1 MPEFPP
7 GLVFPPKTSVA
18 FPSKTQFPDSAL
30 HECERMFEERG
41 QLFEGCSESFRQ
53 ALRFVCACSPFFLG
67 VLKRDPHLIP
77 MLRALAEDRLLASD
91 PEADLRKL
99 VADAADRACLM
110 RVLRQWRNR
119 EMAII
124 AWQDISG
131 RLDVDE
137 VLARISETAESAI
150 RAALDWLFEDAC
162 RRWGVP
168 RRKDGTAQN
177 LVVLGMGKLGG
188 GELNFSSDVDL
199 VFAYIEEGEL
209 PGRHGTTYAE
219 FYTRLA
225 QSFVHVL
232 DAVTEDGF
240 VFRVDVRLRPF
251 GESGPLVV
259 SFDSCERYYQA
270 QARDWERYAMVKVRP
285 VGGDP
290 EDGAEFERF
299 FHPFVYRRY
308 LDYRVFG
315 ELRSLKAKIVA
326 ELRRKDRGDNIKL
339 GPGGIREIEF
349 IGQAFQLIRGGRN
362 VELQDRSI
370 LTVLERAGQLRLL
383 EHDTASF
390 LCGAYRFLRKVENRL
405 QQYEDKQT
413 HDLPASDERREL
425 LAYSMGFDAWE
436 EFKRELDGVRS
447 KVHGIFTEVIAEPS
461 QRASAE
467 LLLDGGEAELSLAL
481 TGFEGATD
489 AMASALV
496 KFRASAAIRRLGAG
510 AMAELQRVI
519 GKLLAELAASRASD
533 PASTLA
539 RVLKLLESIAG
550 RGVYFSL
557 LAENPGALSQLVRLA
572 AASPWIVRLIAGAPI
587 LLDEL
592 LDPRTLYSPLTREAL
607 GREADILAGSL
618 APDDDEQLMLRLRQF
633 KAAHQLRIA
642 AADIMNVI
650 PVMVVSDYLTDLA
663 EVVIERALRLA
674 WKSTA
679 ARHGAPP
686 VEAGASR
693 DFPGFGVIAYG
704 KLGGIELGY
713 GSDLDLVFLYD
724 GVASDALTDG
734 PRPVSA
740 AEFYARVVQRMVGL
754 LTTEMLGGALYEV
767 DLRLRPSGS
776 SGLLVSKVDA
786 YENYQLHQAWTWERQ
801 ALVRARFVGGDP
813 RVGARF
819 DAIRR
824 TVLCA
829 GRDSGQVRLDVQ
841 TMREKMRESLADR
854 RPGVFDL
861 KQGFGGIADIEFIV
875 QFGVLVSA
883 AKHCEI
889 TRWTDTVRLLE
900 SLRTINFLEPEQADR
915 LRCAYCDY
923 RGKAHRLALQEM
935 PALASSSEFSEHRAA
950 VQAVWKQIIE
960 APAL

>member
-1 MPEFPP
+1 M
-7 GLVFPPKTSVA
+7 
-18 FPSKTQFPDSAL
+18 
-30 HECERMFEERG
+30 CE
-41 QLFEGCSESFRQ
+41 EGG
-53 ALRFVCACSPFFLG
+53 LRFGSLPEPLRLSLGFVGACSPFFLG
-67 VLKRDPHLIP
+67 VLKKDPSLVSV
-77 MLRALAEDRLLASD
+77 LRSLGERGCRVYD
-91 PEADLRKL
+91 PDDALRKC
-99 VADAADRACLM
+99 VGEAADRDALA
-110 RVLRQWRNR
+110 RALRQWRNR

-131 RLDVDE
+131 QLGIDE
-137 VLARISETAESAI
+137 VLARISHTAEAAI
-150 RAALDWLFEDAC
+150 RAALSWLFEDTC

-168 RRKDGTAQN
+168 RRSDGSAQN

-188 GELNFSSDVDL
+188 RELNFSSDVDL
-199 VFAYIEEGEL
+199 IFAYLEDGEL
-209 PGRHGTTYAE
+209 SDRNATTYAE

-225 QSFVHVL
+225 RALVQVL

-240 VFRVDVRLRPF
+240 VFRVDLRLRPF
-251 GESGPLVV
+251 GDSGPLVV

-270 QARDWERYAMVKVRP
+270 QARDWERYAMVKVRA

-299 FHPFVYRRY
+299 FQPFVYRRY

-315 ELRSLKAKIVA
+315 ELRSLKGKIVA

-349 IGQAFQLIRGGRN
+349 IGQAFQLIRGGRH
-362 VELQDRSI
+362 VGLQDRSI
-370 LTVLERAGQLRLL
+370 LVVLERAGQLGLL
-383 EHDTASF
+383 DREAASF
-390 LCGAYRFLRKVENRL
+390 LCEAYRFLRKVENRL
-405 QQYEDKQT
+405 QEYEDKQT
-413 HDLPASDERREL
+413 HDLPTSPERREL
-425 LAYSMGFDAWE
+425 LAYSMGFDCWDG
-436 EFKRELDGVRS
+436 FGDELERIRRR
-447 KVHGIFTEVIAEPS
+447 VHGIFSEVIAEPS
-461 QRASAE
+461 PQVTAE
-467 LLLDGGEAELSLAL
+467 PMLDGSEAELALAL
-481 TGFEGATD
+481 AGFGGAAD
-489 AMASALV
+489 AMADALV
-496 KFRASAAIRRLGAG
+496 KFRASAPIRRLGTG
-510 AMAELQRVI
+510 AMGELHRVI
-519 GKLLAELAASRASD
+519 GKLLAELGHLGAADAAAIL
-533 PASTLA
+533 P
-539 RVLKLLESIAG
+539 RVLRLLESIAG

-557 LAENPGALSQLVRLA
+557 LAENPAALSQLVKLA
-572 AASPWIVRLIAGAPI
+572 AASPWIMRLISSAPI

-607 GREADILAGSL
+607 AREADILVGSL
-618 APDDDEQLMLRLRQF
+618 APEDEEQLMLRLRQF

-642 AADIMNVI
+642 AADIMKVI

-663 EVVIERALRLA
+663 EVMIERALRLA
-674 WKSTA
+674 WRATA
-679 ARHGAPP
+679 ARHGVPP
-686 VEAGASR
+686 VETGASP

-724 GVASDALTDG
+724 GVASDAVTDG

-740 AEFYARVVQRMVGL
+740 AEFYARVIQRLVSL

-786 YENYQLHQAWTWERQ
+786 YENYQLQRAWTWERQ
-801 ALVRARFVGGDP
+801 ALVRARFVAGDP
-813 RVGARF
+813 QVGARF

-824 TVLCA
+824 AVLCTE
-829 GRDSGQVRLDVQ
+829 RDSRQVRLDILA
-841 TMREKMRESLADR
+841 MREKMRESLMDR

-861 KQGFGGIADIEFIV
+861 KQGVGGIADIEFIV

-900 SLRTINFLEPEQADR
+900 SLLTIHFLTPEQADR
-915 LRCAYCDY
+915 LRRAYCDY
-923 RGKAHRLALQEM
+923 RGEVHRLALQEM
-935 PALASSSEFSEHRAA
+935 PALASSSEFTEHRMA
-950 VQAVWKQIIE
+950 VQAAWKHIIE
-960 APAL
+960 TPAP

>member
-1 MPEFPP
+1 MPRPD
-7 GLVFPPKTSVA
+7 VA
-18 FPSKTQFPDSAL
+18 L
-30 HECERMFEERG
+30 EECERGFAQLG
-41 QLFEGCSESFRQ
+41 QLAEHCPESFRQ
-53 ALRFVCACSPFFLG
+53 SLGFVCACSSFFLG
-67 VLKRDPHLIP
+67 VLKRDPLLLP
-77 MLRALAEDRLLASD
+77 VLREMFEGPASGRN
-91 PEADLRKL
+91 PAADLQQL
-99 VADAADRACLM
+99 VAEVADRDGLM

-119 EMAII
+119 EMAVIT
-124 AWQDISG
+124 WQDISG
-131 RLDVDE
+131 RLDIDR
-137 VLARISETAESAI
+137 VLTRISETAE
-150 RAALDWLFEDAC
+150 AAVRVTLDWLFRDAC

-168 RRKDGTAQN
+168 RRKDGSVQN

-188 GELNFSSDVDL
+188 GELNFSSDIDL
-199 VFAYIEEGEL
+199 VFAYLEDGEL
-209 PGRHGTTYAE
+209 PGRNGTTYAE

-270 QARDWERYAMVKVRP
+270 QARDWERYAMVKVRA

-290 EDGAEFERF
+290 EDGRAFERF

-315 ELRSLKAKIVA
+315 ELRSLKAKIMA
-326 ELRRKDRGDNIKL
+326 ELRRKERGDNIKL

-349 IGQAFQLIRGGRN
+349 IGQTFQLIRGGRN
-362 VELQDRSI
+362 VELQDRRI
-370 LTVLERAGQLRLL
+370 LVVLERVGQLRLL
-383 EHDTASF
+383 EHETASF
-390 LCGAYRFLRKVENRL
+390 LCDAYRFLRKVENRL

-413 HDLPASDERREL
+413 HELPLSEDRRAL
-425 LAYSMGFDAWE
+425 LAYALGFESWAA
-436 EFKRELDGVRS
+436 F
-447 KVHGIFTEVIAEPS
+447 VHRLEYFRCRVHEIFTQLIAEPP
-461 QRASAE
+461 QPASLE
-467 LLLDGGEAELSLAL
+467 LLLDCADRELAQAL
-481 TGFEGATD
+481 GGFEG
-489 AMASALV
+489 SAEAIANALIE
-496 KFRASAAIRRLGAG
+496 FRASPPVRRLGAG
-510 AMAELQRVI
+510 ARTELQIVI
-519 GKLLAELAASRASD
+519 GKLLAELAASRISD
-533 PASTLA
+533 RACVFA

-557 LAENPGALSQLVRLA
+557 LAENPSALSQLVRLA

-592 LDPRTLYSPLTREAL
+592 LDSQTLYSPLTRESL
-607 GREADILAGSL
+607 GREADILVSSL
-618 APDDDEQLMLRLRQF
+618 ASDDDEQLMLRLRQF

-642 AADIMNVI
+642 AADIMNFI

-663 EVVIERALRLA
+663 EVMIDRVLRLA
-674 WKSTA
+674 WKSAA
-679 ARHGAPP
+679 ARHGIPP
-686 VEAGASR
+686 MAEETTA

-724 GVASDALTDG
+724 GVASDAVTDG
-734 PRPVSA
+734 PRPISA
-740 AEFYARVVQRMVGL
+740 AEFYARVVQRMVSL
-754 LTTEMLGGALYEV
+754 LTAEMLGGALYEV

-776 SGLLVSKVDA
+776 SGLLVSSADA
-786 YENYQLHQAWTWERQ
+786 YENYQLQQAWTWERQ
-801 ALVRARFVGGDP
+801 ALVRARFVAGDP
-813 RVGARF
+813 KVGARF

-824 TVLCA
+824 TVLCRE
-829 GRDSGQVRLDVQ
+829 RDSRQVRFDVR
-841 TMREKMRESLADR
+841 TMREKMRENLADK

-861 KQGFGGIADIEFIV
+861 KQGVGGIADIEFIV

-900 SLRTINFLEPEQADR
+900 SLRAIKFLEPEQADR

-923 RGKAHRLALQEM
+923 RSKVHRLALQEM
-935 PALASSSEFSEHRAA
+935 PALASSSEFPEHRAA

>member
-1 MPEFPP
+1 MVP
-7 GLVFPPKTSVA
+7 
-18 FPSKTQFPDSAL
+18 PSKTRFLDSAL
-30 HECERMFEERG
+30 QEWERIFEEGGRG
-41 QLFEGCSESFRQ
+41 FGSCSESFRQ
-53 ALRFVCACSPFFLG
+53 SLGFVCACSPFFLG
-67 VLKRDPHLIP
+67 VLKRDRQLVPIL
-77 MLRALAEDRLLASD
+77 LALAEDGSSAYD
-91 PEADLRKL
+91 PESALQKL
-99 VADAADRACLM
+99 VADVTDRNSLI

-119 EMAII
+119 EMAVI

-131 RLDVDE
+131 QLGIE
-137 VLARISETAESAI
+137 KVLAKTSETAESAI
-150 RAALDWLFEDAC
+150 RAALNWLFEDAC

-168 RRKDGTAQN
+168 RRKDGSAQN

-188 GELNFSSDVDL
+188 RELNFSSDIDL
-199 VFAYIEEGEL
+199 VFAYVEEGEL
-209 PGRHGTTYAE
+209 PDRNGTTYGE

-240 VFRVDVRLRPF
+240 VFRVDLRLRPF

-290 EDGAEFERF
+290 RDGAEFERF
-299 FHPFVYRRY
+299 FRPFVYRRY

-315 ELRSLKAKIVA
+315 ELRSLKAQIVA

-349 IGQAFQLIRGGRN
+349 IGQAFQLIRGGRH

-370 LTVLERAGQLRLL
+370 LIVLERAGQLRLL
-383 EHDTASF
+383 EYDTASF
-390 LCGAYRFLRKVENRL
+390 LCEAYRFLRRVENRL
-405 QQYEDKQT
+405 QQYEDTQT
-413 HDLPASDERREL
+413 HELPISQERREL
-425 LAYSMGFDAWE
+425 LAYAMGFDAWD
-436 EFKRELDGVRS
+436 EFSRELDRVRRR
-447 KVHGIFTEVIAEPS
+447 VHGIFTEVIAEPS
-461 QRASAE
+461 HRESAA
-467 LLLDGGEAELSLAL
+467 LPLDGSEAELTLAL
-481 TGFEGATD
+481 AEFGGAAD
-489 AMASALV
+489 AMAAALA
-496 KFRASAAIRRLGAG
+496 KFCASAPVRRLGAA

-519 GKLLAELAASRASD
+519 RRLLAELTASCMTD
-533 PASTLA
+533 PGTLLA

-557 LAENPGALSQLVRLA
+557 LAENPAALSQLVKLA
-572 AASPWIVRLIAGAPI
+572 AASPWIVRLISGAPI

-607 GREADILAGSL
+607 VREADILAGSL
-618 APDDDEQLMLRLRQF
+618 APEDDEQLMLRLRQF

-642 AADIMNVI
+642 AADIMKLI

-663 EVVIERALRLA
+663 EVVIDRLLRLA
-674 WKSTA
+674 WKSVV
-679 ARHGAPP
+679 ARHGVPP
-686 VEAGASR
+686 VEAGASP
-693 DFPGFGVIAYG
+693 DFPGFGVVAYG

-724 GVASDALTDG
+724 GVASDAVTDG

-740 AEFYARVVQRMVGL
+740 AEFYARVVQRMVSL
-754 LTTEMLGGALYEV
+754 LTTDMLGGALYEV

-786 YENYQLHQAWTWERQ
+786 YENYQLQQAWTWERQ
-801 ALVRARFVGGDP
+801 ALVRARFVAGDP

-819 DAIRR
+819 DAVRR

-829 GRDSGQVRLDVQ
+829 ERDNRQVRLDVQ
-841 TMREKMRESLADR
+841 AMREKMRESLADR
-854 RPGVFDL
+854 RPELFDL
-861 KQGFGGIADIEFIV
+861 KQGVGGIADIEFIV

-900 SLRTINFLEPEQADR
+900 SLRTIKFLEPAQADR
-915 LRCAYCDY
+915 LRRAYCDY
-923 RGKAHRLALQEM
+923 RGEAHRLALQEM
-935 PALASSSEFSEHRAA
+935 PALARSSEFTEHRAA
-950 VQAVWKQIIE
+950 VQAVWKQLIE
-960 APAL
+960 DTAL

>member
-1 MPEFPP
+1 MASPNKNRFRE
-7 GLVFPPKTSVA
+7 
-18 FPSKTQFPDSAL
+18 SAL
-30 HECERMFEERG
+30 QECERIFDARG
-41 QLFEGCSESFRQ
+41 QLFESCPETFRES
-53 ALRFVCACSPFFLG
+53 LRFVCACSPFFCG
-67 VLKRDPHLIP
+67 VLKRDRYLIP
-77 MLRALAEDRLLASD
+77 AIRSLAEDGVSVRDS
-91 PEADLRKL
+91 EADLQKL
-99 VADAADRACLM
+99 IADVADRDGLM

-131 RLDVDE
+131 RLDIDS
-137 VLARISETAESAI
+137 VLARISQTAESAI
-150 RAALDWLFEDAC
+150 RGALDWLFREAC

-168 RRKDGTAQN
+168 RRKDGLAQN

-188 GELNFSSDVDL
+188 RELNFSSDIDL
-199 VFAYIEEGEL
+199 IFAYVEEGEL
-209 PGRHGTTYAE
+209 RGRNGTTYAE

-225 QSFVHVL
+225 QSLVQVI
-232 DAVTEDGF
+232 DTVTEEGF

-315 ELRSLKAKIVA
+315 ELRSLKSKIVA

-362 VELQDRSI
+362 IELQDRSI

-390 LCGAYRFLRKVENRL
+390 LCEAYRFLRKVENRL

-413 HDLPASDERREL
+413 HDLPASAERREL
-425 LAYSMGFDAWE
+425 LAYSMGFESWE
-436 EFKRELDGVRS
+436 EFDRQLEGVRS
-447 KVHGIFTEVIAEPS
+447 RVHGIFNEVIAEPL
-461 QRASAE
+461 QRTSGE
-467 LLLDGGEAELSLAL
+467 LVLDGEQAEISLAL
-481 TGFEGATD
+481 AGFECAAH
-489 AMASALV
+489 AMAGELV

-510 AMAELQRVI
+510 TMAELQKVL
-519 GKLLAELAASRASD
+519 GKLLGELAASRVSD
-533 PASTLA
+533 PVSILA
-539 RVLKLLESIAG
+539 RLLKLLESIAG

-557 LAENPGALSQLVRLA
+557 LSENPAALSQLVRLA

-642 AADIMNVI
+642 AADIMNVV

-663 EVVIERALRLA
+663 EVVIKRVLRLA
-674 WKSTA
+674 WRSAA
-679 ARHGAPP
+679 ARHGVPP
-686 VEAGASR
+686 VEAGASK

-724 GVASDALTDG
+724 GVASDAVTDG
-734 PRPVSA
+734 PRPVTA
-740 AEFYARVVQRMVGL
+740 AEFYARVVQRMVSL
-754 LTTEMLGGALYEV
+754 LTTGMLGGALYEV

-786 YENYQLHQAWTWERQ
+786 YENYQIHQAWTWERQ
-801 ALVRARFVGGDP
+801 ALVRARFVAGDP

-819 DAIRR
+819 DSIRR
-824 TVLCA
+824 TVLCTE
-829 GRDSGQVRLDVQ
+829 RDSRQVRLDVQ
-841 TMREKMRESLADR
+841 VMREKMRENLADR

-861 KQGFGGIADIEFIV
+861 KQGVGGIVDIEFIV
-875 QFGVLVSA
+875 QLGILVSA

-900 SLRTINFLEPEQADR
+900 GLRTINFLEPEQADR

-935 PALASSSEFSEHRAA
+935 PALTPSSEFSEHRAA

>member
-1 MPEFPP
+1 MA
-7 GLVFPPKTSVA
+7 S
-18 FPSKTQFPDSAL
+18 PSKTRFLDLAL
-30 HECERMFEERG
+30 HEWERIFEERRH
-41 QLFEGCSESFRQ
+41 LFEGCSESFRQ
-53 ALRFVCACSPFFLG
+53 SLGFVCACSPFFLG
-67 VLKRDPHLIP
+67 VLKRDSHLIP
-77 MLRALAEDRLLASD
+77 MLRALAEDSLSGRDAVT
-91 PEADLRKL
+91 DLQKL
-99 VADAADRACLM
+99 VAGAGDRDCLA

-131 RLDVDE
+131 QLGIDKI
-137 VLARISETAESAI
+137 LGRISETAELAI
-150 RAALDWLFEDAC
+150 RAALDWLFADAC
-162 RRWGVP
+162 RRWGIP
-168 RRKDGTAQN
+168 TRIGGSAQN

-188 GELNFSSDVDL
+188 RELNFSSDIDL
-199 VFAYIEEGEL
+199 VFAYVEEGEL
-209 PGRHGTTYAE
+209 PGPMGTTYAE

-225 QSFVHVL
+225 QSLVHVL

-251 GESGPLVV
+251 GESGPLVI
-259 SFDSCERYYQA
+259 SFESCERYYQA
-270 QARDWERYAMVKVRP
+270 QARDWERYAMVKVRA
-285 VGGDP
+285 VGGDA

-315 ELRSLKAKIVA
+315 ELRSLKSKIVA
-326 ELRRKDRGDNIKL
+326 EVRRKDRGDNIKL
-339 GPGGIREIEF
+339 GSGGIREIEF
-349 IGQAFQLIRGGRN
+349 VGQAFQLIRGGRN
-362 VELQDRSI
+362 IELQDRSI

-383 EHDTASF
+383 EHETASF
-390 LCGAYRFLRKVENRL
+390 LCDAYRFLRKVENRL
-405 QQYEDKQT
+405 QQYDDKQT
-413 HDLPASDERREL
+413 HDLPASEERREL
-425 LAYSMGFDAWE
+425 LAYSLGFEGWW

-447 KVHGIFTEVIAEPS
+447 RVHGIFTEVISEPS
-461 QRASAE
+461 QSASAE
-467 LLLDGGEAELSLAL
+467 LLLDGGEAELSVALA
-481 TGFEGATD
+481 GFEGAAD
-489 AMASALV
+489 AMASHLV
-496 KFRASAAIRRLGAG
+496 NFRASAAVRRLGAG
-510 AMAELQRVI
+510 AMAELQQVI
-519 GKLLAELAASRASD
+519 GKLLAELAAAGFSD
-533 PASTLA
+533 PASILA

-557 LAENPGALSQLVRLA
+557 LAEKPAALSQLVRLA
-572 AASPWIVRLIAGAPI
+572 AASPWIVRLISGAPI

-618 APDDDEQLMLRLRQF
+618 TPDDDEQLMLRLRQF

-663 EVVIERALRLA
+663 EVVIARALGLA
-674 WKSTA
+674 WKSVA
-679 ARHGAPP
+679 ARHGVPP
-686 VEAGASR
+686 VAAGASP

-724 GVASDALTDG
+724 GVASDAVTDG
-734 PRPVSA
+734 PRPVTA
-740 AEFYARVVQRMVGL
+740 AEFYARVVQRMVSL

-801 ALVRARFVGGDP
+801 ALVRARFVAGDP
-813 RVGARF
+813 GVGARF
-819 DAIRR
+819 DVIRR

-829 GRDSGQVRLDVQ
+829 ERDSRQVRLDVQ
-841 TMREKMRESLADR
+841 AMREKMRESLADR

-900 SLRTINFLEPEQADR
+900 TLRTTNFLKPEQADR

>member
-1 MPEFPP
+1 MAPP
-7 GLVFPPKTSVA
+7 PDTSGSCSA
-18 FPSKTQFPDSAL
+18 F
-30 HECERMFEERG
+30 HECERIFAQWG
-41 QLFEGCSESFRQ
+41 YPFQDYSESFRQ
-53 ALRFVCACSPFFLG
+53 SLDTVCRCSRFFLG
-67 VLKRDPHLIP
+67 VVKRDAHVIP
-77 MLRALAEDRLLASD
+77 LLASLFEGHT
-91 PEADLRKL
+91 PERNPSADLQQRVAE
-99 VADAADRACLM
+99 VADRNGLM

-124 AWQDISG
+124 AWQDICG
-131 RLDVDE
+131 LLDIDS
-137 VLARISETAESAI
+137 VLTRISETAESAI
-150 RAALDWLFEDAC
+150 RTALDWLFDDAC

-168 RRKDGTAQN
+168 RRKDGSAQS

-188 GELNFSSDVDL
+188 YELNFSSDIDL
-199 VFAYIEEGEL
+199 VFAYVEDGEL
-209 PGRHGTTYAE
+209 PGRNGATYAE

-225 QSFVHVL
+225 QSLVHVL

-270 QARDWERYAMVKVRP
+270 QARDWERYAMVKVRA
-285 VGGDP
+285 VGGDAK
-290 EDGAEFERF
+290 DGREFERF

-315 ELRSLKAKIVA
+315 ELRSLKARIMA

-339 GPGGIREIEF
+339 GAGGIREIEF

-362 VELQDRSI
+362 VELQDRRI
-370 LTVLERAGQLRLL
+370 LVVLERLGRLRLL
-383 EHDTASF
+383 EHGTASF
-390 LCGAYRFLRKVENRL
+390 LCAAYRFLRKVENRL

-413 HDLPASDERREL
+413 HELPVSEERRGL
-425 LAYSMGFDAWE
+425 LAFSMGFESWE
-436 EFKRELDGVRS
+436 GFLHRLDEVRRR
-447 KVHGIFTEVIAEPS
+447 VHEIFTEVIAEPP
-461 QRASAE
+461 QPARGE
-467 LLLDGGEAELSLAL
+467 PLLDGGEAELSQALAGFDGAAEAM
-481 TGFEGATD
+481 TG
-489 AMASALV
+489 ALV
-496 KFRASAAIRRLGAG
+496 KFRASAPVRRLGAG
-510 AMAELQRVI
+510 ARAELQRVI
-519 GKLLAELAASRASD
+519 GKLLAELAAFRVSD
-533 PASTLA
+533 PVG
-539 RVLKLLESIAG
+539 VLGRILELFESIAG

-557 LAENPGALSQLVRLA
+557 LAENPSALSQLVRLA

-592 LDPRTLYSPLTREAL
+592 LDPRTLYSPLTRESL
-607 GREADILAGSL
+607 GREADILFSSL

-663 EVVIERALRLA
+663 EVVIERVLRLA
-674 WKSTA
+674 WKFAA
-679 ARHGAPP
+679 ARHGIPP
-686 VEAGASR
+686 VEAETSV
-693 DFPGFGVIAYG
+693 DFPGFGIIAYG

-724 GVASDALTDG
+724 GVASDAVTDG
-734 PRPVSA
+734 PRPISA
-740 AEFYARVVQRMVGL
+740 AEFYARVVQRMVSL
-754 LTTEMLGGALYEV
+754 LTADMPGGALYEV

-776 SGLLVSKVDA
+776 SGLLVSKADA

-801 ALVRARFVGGDP
+801 ALVRARFVAGDP
-813 RVGARF
+813 KVGARF

-824 TVLCA
+824 NVLCRE
-829 GRDSGQVRLDVQ
+829 RDSRQVRLDVR
-841 TMREKMRESLADR
+841 TMREKMREHLADR

-861 KQGFGGIADIEFIV
+861 KQGVGGIADIEFIV
-875 QFGVLVSA
+875 QFGVLISA

-889 TRWTDTVRLLE
+889 TRWTDTVRLLD
-900 SLRTINFLEPEQADR
+900 SLRAINFLELGQADR

-923 RGKAHRLALQEM
+923 RGRVHRLALQEM
-935 PALASSSEFSEHRAA
+935 PALAASSEFPGHRAA
-950 VQAVWKQIIE
+950 VEAIWKQIIE
-960 APAL
+960 APVF